1 MQISRSRVRLHRHGY
16 CDYSSGALPIEERQP
31 FMILPKG
38 IQIRNRAYVAY
49 VTKDGKPIRK
59 VVGVVGCM
67 TRKQLVDARMG
78 LERQIRDGNYPPP
91 RKQEPAP
98 EAPGVLCLD
107 LWNAYKKECETR
119 EVTPRMD
126 RLKLAWKH
134 LEPVFGS
141 RPASSVK
148 PKDIADYIATRRA
161 VGIAAATCN
170 REVAILKAAFRHGA
184 RLELVERTPMFPK
197 KLKEARPRQGFVE
210 ESQYK
215 VLSKN
220 AGELW
225 LRTFLAL
232 GFNFGWRKSEILNLR
247 VCNVDLLDDWIT
259 LDTSKNGEG
268 RRVKITTEI
277 KALLTACIIGKKPN
291 DPVLTRPN
299 GCRVAQP
306 RKDWYHL
313 CHVSGLGKLDEDGSY
328 KGLQM
333 HDLRRSG
340 VRRMR
345 RQGIS
350 ETVAMK
356 ISGHKTASV
365 FKRYDITSERDLE
378 QAAKLLD
385 PSRQV
390 SETESENR
398 HETATSNFAE
408 DADTH
413 KSLI

>member
-1 MQISRSRVRLHRHGY
+1 MKLS
-16 CDYSSGALPIEERQP
+16 
-31 FMILPKG
+31 KG
-38 IQIRNRAYVAY
+38 IQVRGNSYVAY
-49 VTKDGKPIRK
+49 VTSPAGKAIRK
-59 VVGVVGCM
+59 AIAVVGCS
-67 TRKQLVDARMG
+67 TPKELARLRADLEKQVQDG
-78 LERQIRDGNYPPP
+78 LYPPP
-91 RKQEPAP
+91 PAP
-98 EAPGVLCLD
+98 QLAPETPAVTCTD
-107 LWNAYKKECETR
+107 LWDAYKKECETR

-141 RPASSVK
+141 RPASTVR

-161 VGIAAATCN
+161 AGIAAATCN

-184 RLELVERTPMFPK
+184 RLELVERIPMFPK
-197 KLKEARPRQGFVE
+197 KLKEPRPRQGFVE

-215 VLSKN
+215 VLAKN

-225 LRTFLAL
+225 LRTFVAL
-232 GFNFGWRKSEILNLR
+232 GFNFGWRKSEILKLR
-247 VCNVDLLDDWIT
+247 VRNVDLLEDWVT
-259 LDTSKNGEG
+259 LESSKNGEG
-268 RRVKITTEI
+268 RRVKTTTEI
-277 KALLTACIIGKKPN
+277 KTLLAACITGKKP
-291 DPVLTRPN
+291 DDFVLTRPN
-299 GCRVAQP
+299 GRRVDQP

-328 KGLQM
+328 RGLQM

-356 ISGHKTASV
+356 ISGHKTRSI
-365 FKRYDITSERDLE
+365 FQRYDITSERDLE
-378 QAAKLLD
+378 QAAKLLE
-385 PSRQV
+385 PSRQA

-398 HETATSNFAE
+398 HETVTSNFAE
-408 DADTH
+408 QADTR

>member
-1 MQISRSRVRLHRHGY
+1 MK
-16 CDYSSGALPIEERQP
+16 
-31 FMILPKG
+31 LPKG
-38 IQIRNRAYVAY
+38 VQIRGRACIAY
-49 VTKDGKPIRK
+49 VTSPTGKPIRK
-59 VVGVVGCM
+59 AIGVVGCVG
-67 TRKQLVDARMG
+67 RKELVRLRAD
-78 LERQIRDGNYPPP
+78 LEKQVRDGMYPPA
-91 RKQEPAP
+91 PAP
-98 EAPGVLCLD
+98 EPATEVPSLTCLD
-107 LWNAYKKECETR
+107 LWTAYKKECETR

-141 RPASSVK
+141 RPASAVR
-148 PKDIADYIATRRA
+148 PIEIADYIATRRTA
-161 VGIAAATCN
+161 GIAAATCN

-184 RLELVERTPMFPK
+184 RLEMVERIPMFPK
-197 KLKEARPRQGFVE
+197 KLKEAKPRQGFVE
-210 ESQYK
+210 ESQYR
-215 VLSKN
+215 VLTNN

-232 GFNFGWRKSEILNLR
+232 GFNFGWRKSEMLGLR
-247 VCNVDLLDDWIT
+247 VRNVNLLEDWIA
-259 LDTSKNGEG
+259 LENSKNGEG
-268 RRVKITTEI
+268 RRVKLTAEI
-277 KALLTACIIGKKPN
+277 KTLLAACITGKKSN
-291 DPVLTRPN
+291 DFVLTRPS
-299 GCRVAQP
+299 GSRVAQP

-328 KGLQM
+328 EGLQM

-365 FKRYDITSERDLE
+365 FKRYDITDERDLE
-378 QAAKLLD
+378 QAAKLLE

-390 SETESENR
+390 SQTESENR
-398 HETATSNFAE
+398 HETVTSNFAE
-408 DADTH
+408 QADTR
-413 KSLI
+413 KSLT